1 MTVQSVSRG
10 TSEYLEKL
18 AGVRVYVGSG
28 VLHNSARPNRLG
40 RVLGEPMTPSRRL
53 CMSRYELRRLR
64 AE

>member
-28 VLHNSARPNRLG
+28 VLRANRLG